1 LLRLKQDIRSLT
13 LIPSGGGA
21 FEVTINGEKIHSKLA
36 TGHFPDPD
44 AMLKAAR
51 AKR

>member
-1 LLRLKQDIRSLT
+1 LRLKQDIQSLT
-13 LIPSGGGA
+13 LMPSGGGA
-21 FEVTINGEKIHSKLA
+21 FEVTVNGQKIHSKLA
-36 TGHFPDPD
+36 TGEFPDPD